1 MNENKIQRM
10 QFLEQNLQAINM
22 QKQAYQM
29 ELDETFSS
37 IEEINNSKEDVYKV
51 IGQIMIKTKKEKILE
66 ELNTKIQ
73 LLRSKI
79 SSLEKQQEK
88 FDSELKNIRNEMI
101 SSIGK
106 EK

>member
-73 LLRSKI
+73 LLKSKI

-88 FDSELKNIRNEMI
+88 FDSELKDIRNEMI